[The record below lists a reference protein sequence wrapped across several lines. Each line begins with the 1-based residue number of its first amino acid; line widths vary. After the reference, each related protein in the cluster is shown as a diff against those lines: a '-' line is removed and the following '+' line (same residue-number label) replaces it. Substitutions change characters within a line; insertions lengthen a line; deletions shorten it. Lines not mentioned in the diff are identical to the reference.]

1 MYLFLIFF
9 RTVTATII
17 FVYEEALQNHAL
29 DTYSNDDMS
38 YKMLYTSVSIHY
50 IIGKVMWSHIL

>member
-50 IIGKVMWSHIL
+50 IIGKVM